1 MQPRRVIFPDTTL
14 VVSAA
19 CKRAAPGATVVAKR
33 PASLVEGTTYI
44 QYRNDSGPESGMLK
58 TERYG
63 INCWAPTL
71 RAALEAL
78 RIVQAEFR
86 SPVANGAPVVRA
98 TGGAGPYEV
107 VGDGDDVD
115 SHAHVYCTV
124 ELTVRGSNY

>member
-1 MQPRRVIFPDTTL
+1 MQPRRVLFPDTTL

-19 CKRAAPGATVVAKR
+19 CKRAVPGASVVAKR
-33 PASLVEGTTYI
+33 PGTLPAGVTI

-71 RAALEAL
+71 REALEAL
-78 RIVQAEFR
+78 RTVQAEFR
-86 SPVANGAPVVRA
+86 STVANGAPVVRA

-115 SHAHVYCTV
+115 SHAHAYCTV
-124 ELTVRGSNY
+124 EMTVRGANY